1 MTTHLTSL
9 ERLRRAMRFEEVDR
23 PPILPYCDQFAMR
36 QAGFT
41 YREATYDPQ
50 KWADGY
56 ARVRDRF
63 GFDCVYDQGSA
74 EGNADLA
81 LAKNAYQPE
90 DDMLYYPM
98 PYFIQEPEDIKRVVP
113 PQDPWAN
120 PKMRRLLTTLQKLRE
135 NVGPD
140 IPVISTVT
148 SPYRIAGV
156 LRGFDVLAMDLVD
169 RPEWVHDLMDTIT
182 EGAIRLGRA
191 VVEAGANFVF
201 TVDPTASA
209 SFISKAAFLEF
220 AYPYEKRMFDGIRAA
235 GAEGIFFHFCGDT
248 NDRLDS
254 VADDCEFLV
263 QDLGDLADSY
273 AKIGDKVLLG
283 ANIPITNV
291 LLKGSPEEVE
301 RCCIQ
306 AILKTN
312 GKFFQSASCH
322 IPWHTPAENF
332 DVWIKGATEYA
343 RGSIDLDYLRKK
355 LDKLPPLGCDEA
367 IRGYN

>member
-1 MTTHLTSL
+1 MNTPMTSI
-9 ERLRRAMRFEEVDR
+9 ERLRRAMRFEPVDR
-23 PPILPYCDQFAMR
+23 PPILPYCDQFAMK
-36 QAGFT
+36 QAGYT
-41 YREATYDPQ
+41 YREATYDPD
-50 KWADGY
+50 KWAEGY

-81 LAKNAYQPE
+81 LPKNAYQPE

-98 PYFIQEPEDIKRVVP
+98 PYFIQTPEDIKRVKP
-113 PQDPWAN
+113 PDDPWAD
-120 PKMRRLLTTLQKLRE
+120 PKMLRLLKTLQKLRE

-148 SPYRIAGV
+148 CPYRICGV

-169 RPEWVHDLMDTIT
+169 RPEWVHELMNTIT

-191 VVEAGANFVF
+191 VVEAGANFIF

-209 SFISKAAFLEF
+209 SFISKSAFMQF
-220 AYPYEKRMFDGIRAA
+220 AYPYEKRMFEGIRAA

-248 NDRLDS
+248 NDRLDV
-254 VADDCEFLV
+254 VADDVEFLV
-263 QDLGDLADSY
+263 QDLGDLKESY
-273 AKIGDKVLLG
+273 RKIGDKVLLG

-301 RCCIQ
+301 RCCIE
-306 AILKTN
+306 AILKTE
-312 GKFFQSASCH
+312 GRFFQSASCH
-322 IPWHTPAENF
+322 IPRHTPPENF
-332 DVWIKGATEYA
+332 SVWVKAATDYA
-343 RGSIDLDYLRKK
+343 KYPIDFDNLQKRLDQ
-355 LDKLPPLGCDEA
+355 LPRLGCDESL
-367 IRGYN
+367 RGFS